1 MFKQAW
7 IKGILRNQIQSGCM
21 NMKKQLE
28 MLFILL
34 TIALGIFSFSNRTLF
49 PAANA
54 TYVEGPIKQDTI
66 WTLVDSPFVVSQNVI
81 VYSNA
86 TLTLEPGVEV
96 KFGGNFSLIISGKL
110 YANGTEK
117 AITFTSNKEQPEVG
131 DWKSITFNGME
142 ESVLIGCFVAYAENG
157 VFVDNGNVALEDS
170 TISLCQNG
178 IAIADGE
185 LTIENSSISLCRKSG
200 ISITN
205 GESTVQNTLIAENQ
219 ENGIYITGNGQ
230 VTIQNNT
237 VLANGNG
244 IFLTGNESSSVNI
257 SQNMISANKQNGIR
271 IDANATDVTIV
282 DNIVSSND
290 NAGVYISST
299 KSTYITNNSVSYNKI
314 GILYDEGSHKADF
327 NDIYG
332 NEMGMNVLINATVNA
347 EYNYWGDKSGPY
359 HESLNP
365 NGQGNRVGG
374 DGVNLDFIFFLS
386 KPIGIINT
394 PPTAILQS
402 DKALVQPN
410 EEVMF
415 FAANSFDSDGRVDRY
430 FFDFGDGSNSSW
442 TTLSVFTHKYSSLGT
457 YNATLTV
464 MDDYGAINNTMVTT
478 INVQNLPQLQ
488 ISVDLS
494 ISTVYEGEQVSIMA
508 YVTYGATAVENA
520 TVTMFSVKGGNFTES
535 SGLTNASG
543 YFVTTF
549 TAPEITENAN
559 VRIVA
564 CGSKTGFTDGSNYEY
579 LKVLPFLSVQITAN
593 PNAIKSE
600 EAAEI
605 LINVKSGEEP
615 VSNASVAISSS
626 DGSLSSETGTT
637 DSNGIL
643 SLVFTAPKTT
653 TLLNVNIIA
662 TATKD
667 DYMNGM
673 GQTIISIEPK
683 TLDVQIISVPSSTI
697 SEAECN
703 VTVHIEYDMTSIFEA
718 EVTVVAENGNLS
730 TNTGLT
736 DVYGNV
742 TFVFTAPPVNEQS
755 SISIT
760 AQATKEGYAQ
770 GQSLLEITV
779 NPRTFYIQI
788 SAPTVESGESGNV
801 IVNVTCKED
810 ATPVAGA
817 VVTMSA
823 ENGNFSVTTKTT
835 DTTGICTFAFDAP
848 QTAEQVSIVITASVT
863 KNGYTDGGNQTS
875 ITVTPKTVLQAEGGW
890 PILTILLILIPIV
903 IAIVVVVLIKLKI
916 ISVSSEE
923 EE

>member
-1 MFKQAW
+1 
-7 IKGILRNQIQSGCM
+7 
-21 NMKKQLE
+21 MKKQLE

-34 TIALGIFSFSNRTLF
+34 TIAFGVFSFANRTLF

-54 TYVEGPIKQDTI
+54 TYVEGPIMQDTI
-66 WTLVDSPFVVSQNVI
+66 WTLVDSPFIVSKNVT

-86 TLTLEPGVEV
+86 KLTIEPGVEV
-96 KFGGNFSLIISGKL
+96 KFGGNFSIAIYGKL
-110 YANGTEK
+110 YANGTDK
-117 AITFTSNKEQPEVG
+117 AITFTSNKVQPEVG
-131 DWKSITFNGME
+131 DWKAITFNGIE
-142 ESVLIGCFVAYAENG
+142 ESVLIGCAVAYAENG
-157 VFVDNGNVALEDS
+157 VFVENGNVTLENS
-170 TISLCQNG
+170 IIGLCQNG
-178 IAIADGE
+178 IAVAGGV
-185 LTIENSSISLCRKSG
+185 LTIDNSSISLCRKSG

-230 VTIQNNT
+230 ITIQNNT

-257 SQNMISANKQNGIR
+257 SQNIISANKQNGIR

-290 NAGVYISST
+290 NAGFYISST

-314 GILYDEGSHKADF
+314 GILYDDGNHTADF

-332 NEMGMNVLINATVNA
+332 NEMGMNVLNNANVSA
-347 EYNYWGDKSGPY
+347 EYNYWGDKSGPC

-365 NGQGNRVGG
+365 NGRGNRVGG
-374 DGVNLDFIFFLS
+374 DGVNLDFIFFLT

-394 PPTAILQS
+394 PPTAVLLI
-402 DKALVQPN
+402 DKALVRPN
-410 EEVMF
+410 EDVMF
-415 FAANSFDSDGRVDRY
+415 FATDSFDSDGRVDRY

-457 YNATLTV
+457 YNTTLIV

-520 TVTMFSVKGGNFTES
+520 TVTMFSVKGGNFTEP
-535 SGLTNASG
+535 SGLTNSSG

-564 CGSKTGFTDGSNYEY
+564 RASKTGFTDDSDYEY

-593 PNAIKSE
+593 PDVIKSE

-615 VSNASVAISSS
+615 ISNASVTISSS

-673 GQTIISIEPK
+673 GQTIIRVEPK
-683 TLDVQIISVPSSTI
+683 TLDVQITSEPSSTI

-703 VTVHIEYDMTSIFEA
+703 VTVHVEYDMTPIFEA
-718 EVTVVAENGNLS
+718 EVTVIAENGSLS
-730 TNTGLT
+730 TDAELT
-736 DVYGNV
+736 DAYGNV
-742 TFVFTAPPVNEQS
+742 TFVFTAPSVNEQS

-779 NPRTFYIQI
+779 NPRTFDIQI
-788 SAPTVESGESGNV
+788 SAPIVESGES
-801 IVNVTCKED
+801 VNVTVNIICKED

-817 VVTMSA
+817 VVTMSS
-823 ENGNFSVTTKTT
+823 ENGSFSVITKTT
-835 DTTGICTFAFDAP
+835 GTTGTCTFVFDAP
-848 QTAEQVSIVITASVT
+848 QTTEQTSIVITANVT
-863 KNGYTDGGNQTS
+863 KDGYADGGNQTS
-875 ITVTPKTVLQAEGGW
+875 ITVTPKTVPQAEGGW
-890 PILTILLILIPIV
+890 PIVTILLILIPIV
-903 IAIVVVVLIKLKI
+903 IAIVVVVLVKLKI
-916 ISVSSEE
+916 ISISSEE

>member
-1 MFKQAW
+1 
-7 IKGILRNQIQSGCM
+7 
-21 NMKKQLE
+21 MKKQLE

-34 TIALGIFSFSNRTLF
+34 IIAFGIFSFSNRTLF
-49 PAANA
+49 PAVNA
-54 TYVEGPIKQDTI
+54 TYVEGPITQDTI
-66 WTLVDSPFVVSQNVI
+66 WTLVDSPFVVSKNVT

-86 TLTLEPGVEV
+86 TLTIEPGVEV
-96 KFGGNFSLIISGKL
+96 KFGGNFSLTIYGKL

-131 DWKSITFNGME
+131 DWRAITFNGME
-142 ESVLIGCFVAYAENG
+142 KSMLMGCFVTYAENG
-157 VFVDNGNVALEDS
+157 VFVENGNVTLEDS
-170 TISLCQNG
+170 AISLCQNG
-178 IAIADGE
+178 IVIADGE
-185 LTIENSSISLCRKSG
+185 LTIANSSISLCRQSG

-230 VTIQNNT
+230 VTIQYNT

-244 IFLTGNESSSVNI
+244 VFLTGNESSSVNI
-257 SQNMISANKQNGIR
+257 SQNIISANKQNGIR
-271 IDANATDVTIV
+271 IDANDTDVTIV

-290 NAGVYISST
+290 NAGFYISST

-314 GILYDEGSHKADF
+314 GILYDEGNHKADF

-332 NEMGMNVLINATVNA
+332 NEMGMNVLTNATVNA

-365 NGQGNRVGG
+365 NGRGNPVGG
-374 DGVNLDFIFFLS
+374 SGVNLDFIFFLT

-394 PPTAILQS
+394 PPTAILLT
-402 DKALVQPN
+402 DRALVQPN
-410 EEVMF
+410 GDVMF
-415 FAANSFDSDGRVDRY
+415 FASNSFDSDGRVDRY

-457 YNATLTV
+457 FNTTLAV
-464 MDDYGAINNTMVTT
+464 MDDYGAINNTTVTT

-488 ISVDLS
+488 INVDLS
-494 ISTVYEGEQVSIMA
+494 ISTAYEGEQVSIIA
-508 YVTYGATAVENA
+508 YVTYGTTAVENA

-549 TAPEITENAN
+549 TAPEITKNAN

-564 CGSKTGFTDGSNYEY
+564 SASKTGFTDDSDYEY
-579 LKVLPFLSVQITAN
+579 LEVLPFLSVQITAN
-593 PNAIKSE
+593 PDVIKSE
-600 EAAEI
+600 ETAQI

-615 VSNASVAISSS
+615 VSNASVTISSS

-643 SLVFTAPKTT
+643 PLVFTAPKTT
-653 TLLNVNIIA
+653 TLLNVNIVA

-683 TLDVQIISVPSSTI
+683 TLDVQIISEPSSTI

-703 VTVHIEYDMTSIFEA
+703 VTVHVEYGMIPIFEA
-718 EVTVVAENGNLS
+718 AVTVVAENGNLS
-730 TNTGLT
+730 TDTGLT

-742 TFVFTAPPVNEQS
+742 TFVFTAPSVNEQS

-779 NPRTFYIQI
+779 NPRTFDIQI
-788 SAPTVESGESGNV
+788 NAPIVESGESVNV

-817 VVTMSA
+817 VVTMSS
-823 ENGNFSVTTKTT
+823 ENGNFSVTTKST
-835 DTTGICTFAFDAP
+835 DTTGTCTFVFDAP
-848 QTAEQVSIVITASVT
+848 QITEQVSIVITANVT
-863 KNGYTDGGNQTS
+863 KNGFTDGGNQAS
-875 ITVTPKTVLQAEGGW
+875 ITVTPKTVPQAEGGW
-890 PILTILLILIPIV
+890 PIATILLILIPIV

-916 ISVSSEE
+916 ISISSEE
-923 EE
+923 EEQ